1 MPKPQWAAI
10 VNLMVCGLLA
20 FSAKFQVSAAMTLE
34 RHSVEI
40 QTLEKRVDKLEL

>member
-20 FSAKFQVSAAMTLE
+20 FSAHFQWSAALALE
-34 RHSVEI
+34 RHTTQI
-40 QTLEKRVDKLEL
+40 GALEKRVDKLEL